1 MAVLYSETSVTIY
14 QPRGPSN
21 PEDLSAQPHHCVQPH
36 RCAQPHRCDSHTC
49 CINLSILISCS
60 ERSKNLIHRIFDD
73 YCYISAFL
81 SQRQKR
87 VLKILSCI
95 LLYVLS
101 KLVVVQIIVGV
112 GFVRRGCLYKRR
124 GYSKTN
130 DGLPAV
136 VCTTVR
142 VERKKRMKKTQK
154 NTHIRK

>member
-1 MAVLYSETSVTIY
+1 MTALCFETSVTIY
-14 QPRGPSN
+14 QPRGLNN
-21 PEDLSAQPHHCVQPH
+21 PENACTQPE
-36 RCAQPHRCDSHTC
+36 RCDSHTY

-60 ERSKNLIHRIFDD
+60 EKSKNLVHRIFYDH
-73 YCYISAFL
+73 CYISAFL
-81 SQRQKR
+81 SQKQKR
-87 VLKILSCI
+87 MLKILSWI

-112 GFVRRGCLYKRR
+112 GFVGRGCLYKRR

>member
-1 MAVLYSETSVTIY
+1 MTALYSETSVNIY
-14 QPRGPSN
+14 QPRGPNN
-21 PEDLSAQPHHCVQPH
+21 PEDLS
-36 RCAQPHRCDSHTC
+36 DSHTALLSHRKC
-49 CINLSILISCS
+49 KNLSILISCS
-60 ERSKNLIHRIFDD
+60 EKSKNLIHCICYD

-81 SQRQKR
+81 SQKQKR

-101 KLVVVQIIVGV
+101 KIVVVQIIVGV
-112 GFVRRGCLYKRR
+112 GFVGRGCLYKRR